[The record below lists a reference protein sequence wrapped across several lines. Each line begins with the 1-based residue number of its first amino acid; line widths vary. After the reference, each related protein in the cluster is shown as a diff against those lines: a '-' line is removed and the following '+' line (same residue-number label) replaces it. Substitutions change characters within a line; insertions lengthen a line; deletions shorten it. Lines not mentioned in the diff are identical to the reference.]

1 MENSSTTQPIQP
13 NSERQESYSDV
24 TLSLRQNEQQKA
36 LSGVIARIRESLD
49 IETIFKI
56 TVTEVRQ
63 LLKTDRV
70 SVFRF
75 YPDLAWEGE
84 FIYEDVATEW
94 DSALTA
100 KLRDHCFSEEF
111 AQLYQQGRIRAI
123 ADIYQVNASDCY
135 IQILEKFQ
143 VRANITAPLI
153 KGKDLWG
160 LLCIHQCGNPRQWEA
175 SEIEFVQLIAEHLA
189 VALQQS
195 DFLEQVKLQSAE
207 LAQAKAREKAALWQK
222 TVAITIEK
230 IRQSLDLESIFHTTT
245 AELRQLL
252 NADRVAIYRFNL
264 DWSGEFVFESVAEGW
279 VYLIERQ
286 SQRPE
291 LKENVSECSARD
303 LAKPPVADTYL
314 QDTEGGNFS
323 QSEVY
328 RICNDIYNSGF
339 SDCYIKILEIYQ
351 ARAYAIVAIYHGQK
365 LWGML
370 AAYQNAGS
378 RDWQKDEVYLL
389 TQVGTQ
395 LGVALQQAEF
405 IQQMQ
410 IQAADISKAAERQ
423 RALAHTVE
431 KIRHSLDI
439 EAIFKTT
446 TQEVRRLLEVE
457 RVAIYRFY
465 PDWSGEFVADSIVD
479 GWTPMIKPQPVTERA
494 LVQGKQASKYAR
506 NEVFVPISQGEKLWG
521 LLVAYQNSQPRYWQ
535 DEEINLLAQ
544 VGVQLGVAL
553 QQAESLTQ
561 MQVQAQKLAQAAE
574 RERKAAEREK
584 ALAATVEKI
593 RHSLD
598 IDTIFAT
605 STEEV
610 RRLLEV
616 DRVTIYQ
623 FRADWSGEFVAE
635 SLAQGWRPVKKI
647 VSAMSTTGVAA
658 SDDYLQKNQVGDF
671 ANGKTL
677 VIKDI
682 YSTDDSIPYVALIE
696 RMEARAYMIVPIFQ
710 GEKLWGLLAAYQNIK
725 PRDWQEDEVD
735 LLMQIGTQL
744 GVGLQQAELLE
755 QTQCQKEELTQTLKE
770 LQDTQSQL
778 IQSEKMAGLGQLVA
792 GVAHE
797 INNPISFIYGNI
809 TYVTEHTE
817 NLFKLLHL
825 YQKQYP
831 VVTGEIQKQTTAV
844 DLDFI
849 SDDLPKILTSM
860 KMGAERISQLVLS
873 LRNFSRLD
881 ETGMKPVDLHEGID
895 STLLI
900 LQHRLQPQTNSFAIE
915 VVKQYGELPPVVC
928 YAAQMNQVFMN
939 ILNNAIDALENS
951 VTSGKIIEN
960 PKICI
965 RTEIIEENTVLIWI
979 ADNGCGILET
989 VRSRIFE
996 PFFTTKQPGQG
1007 TGLGLSIS
1015 YQIIVEKHGGQLKYV
1030 SEFGNGSEFC
1040 IQIPS
1045 KL

>member
-1 MENSSTTQPIQP
+1 MENSSTTQPIEP
-13 NSERQESYSDV
+13 NSEQQESDSNV
-24 TLSLRQNEQQKA
+24 TFSLRQNERQKA
-36 LSGVIARIRESLD
+36 LSGVITRIRESLD
-49 IETIFKI
+49 IDVIFKI

-75 YPDLAWEGE
+75 YPDLGWEGE
-84 FIYEDVATEW
+84 FIYEDVRGEW
-94 DSALTA
+94 GSALAA
-100 KLRDHCFSEEF
+100 KLRDHCFAAEF
-111 AQLYQQGRIRAI
+111 AELYQQGRIKAM
-123 ADIYQVNASDCY
+123 ADIYQASISDCHV
-135 IQILEKFQ
+135 QMLERFQ

-153 KGKDLWG
+153 KGKYLWG
-160 LLCIHQCGNPRQWEA
+160 LLCIHQCSGPRQWEA
-175 SEIEFVQLIAEHLA
+175 SEIEFVQLIAEHLG
-189 VALQQS
+189 VALQQA
-195 DFLEQVKLQSAE
+195 DYLEQVKLQSAQ
-207 LAQAKAREKAALWQK
+207 LAQAKAREKAAEWQK
-222 TVAITIEK
+222 TIAITIEK
-230 IRQSLDLESIFHTTT
+230 IRQFLDLESIFHTST
-245 AELRQLL
+245 AELRRLL
-252 NADRVAIYRFNL
+252 NADRVAIYRFNP
-264 DWSGEFVFESVAEGW
+264 DWSGEFVFESAAEGW
-279 VYLIERQ
+279 ISLMHEQ
-286 SQRPE
+286 LQRPE
-291 LKENVSECSARD
+291 LRENISECSTKD

-314 QDTEGGNFS
+314 QDTEGGSFS
-323 QSEVY
+323 SSEVY

-351 ARAYAIVAIYHGQK
+351 ARAYVIIAIYHGQK

-370 AAYQNAGS
+370 AVYQNART

-410 IQAADISKAAERQ
+410 IQAAEISKAAQRQ
-423 RALAHTVE
+423 RALANTVE
-431 KIRHSLDI
+431 KIRQSLEI

-479 GWTPMIKPQPVTERA
+479 GWTPLVKPQPVTESV
-494 LVQGKQASKYAR
+494 LVQGTKAGKYAR
-506 NEVFVPISQGEKLWG
+506 NEIFVPISQGEKLWG

-553 QQAESLTQ
+553 QQAESLKQ
-561 MQVQAQKLAQAAE
+561 MQVQTQKLAQAAA

-584 ALAATVEKI
+584 ALAATVDKI
-593 RHSLD
+593 RQSLD

-616 DRVTIYQ
+616 DRVTIYR

-635 SLAQGWRPVKKI
+635 SLGQGWTPVREI
-647 VSAMSTTGVAA
+647 VPAMSTTGVAA
-658 SDDYLQKNQVGDF
+658 SGNYLQETQSGDF
-671 ANGKTL
+671 ANSKTL

-682 YSTDDSIPYVALIE
+682 YSSDDSIPYIALIE
-696 RMEARAYMIVPIFQ
+696 LMEARAYMIVPIFQ

-725 PRDWQEDEVD
+725 PRDWQQDEVD

-755 QTQCQKEELTQTLKE
+755 QTQRQKEELTHTLKE
-770 LQDTQSQL
+770 LQHTQSQL

-792 GVAHE
+792 GVSHE

-809 TYVTEHTE
+809 TYVTEHAE
-817 NLFKLLHL
+817 NLFKILHL

-831 VVTGEIQKQTTAV
+831 KATGEIQKQAAAL

-860 KMGAERISQLVLS
+860 KMGADRISQLVLS

-900 LQHRLQPQTNSFAIE
+900 LQHRLQSQTNSFAIE
-915 VVKQYGELPPVVC
+915 VVKQYGELPPLVC
-928 YAAQMNQVFMN
+928 YAAQINQVFMN
-939 ILNNAIDALENS
+939 ILNNAIDTLENS
-951 VTSGKIIEN
+951 ATSGKIIDN
-960 PKICI
+960 PKILI
-965 RTEIIEENTVLIWI
+965 RTEVIEGNTILIWI
-979 ADNGCGILET
+979 ADNGCGISENM
-989 VRSRIFE
+989 RSRIFE

-1015 YQIIVEKHGGQLKYV
+1015 YQIIVEKHGGNIKCV
-1030 SEFGNGSEFC
+1030 SEPGNGCEFW
-1040 IQIPS
+1040 IEIPM

>member
-1 MENSSTTQPIQP
+1 MENSSTTQPIQL

-24 TLSLRQNEQQKA
+24 TFSLRQNEQQKA

-63 LLKTDRV
+63 LLKSDRV

-84 FIYEDVATEW
+84 FIYEDVATQW

-160 LLCIHQCGNPRQWEA
+160 LLCIHQCGGPRQWEA
-175 SEIEFVQLIAEHLA
+175 SEIEFVQLIAEHLT

-207 LAQAKAREKAALWQK
+207 LAQAKAREKAAQWQK
-222 TVAITIEK
+222 TIAITVEK

-252 NADRVAIYRFNL
+252 NADRVAIYRFNP
-264 DWSGEFVFESVAEGW
+264 DWSGEFVFESVADGW
-279 VYLIERQ
+279 VSLIERQ

-291 LKENVSECSARD
+291 LKDNVSECSARD

-314 QDTEGGNFS
+314 QDTEGGSFT

-365 LWGML
+365 LWGLL
-370 AAYQNAGS
+370 AAYQNVGG

-431 KIRHSLDI
+431 KIRQSLEI

-479 GWTPMIKPQPVTERA
+479 GWTPMVRPQPVTERV
-494 LVQGKQASKYAR
+494 LVQGKQAGKYAR

-553 QQAESLTQ
+553 QQAESLKQ
-561 MQVQAQKLAQAAE
+561 MQVQAQKLVQAAE

-616 DRVTIYQ
+616 DRVTIYR

-635 SLAQGWRPVKKI
+635 SLAQGWTPVKKI
-647 VSAMSTTGVAA
+647 VPAMYTTGVAA

-682 YSTDDSIPYVALIE
+682 YSIDDSIPYIALIE

-725 PRDWQEDEVD
+725 SRDWQEDEVD

-770 LQDTQSQL
+770 LQHTQSQL

-817 NLFKLLHL
+817 NLFKLLRL

-831 VVTGEIQKQTTAV
+831 KATGEIQKQAAAV

-860 KMGAERISQLVLS
+860 KMGAERISQLILS
-873 LRNFSRLD
+873 LRSFSRLD
-881 ETGMKPVDLHEGID
+881 EAGMKLVDLHEGID

-915 VVKQYGELPPVVC
+915 VVKQYGELPPVIC

-965 RTEIIEENTVLIWI
+965 RTEVIEGNTVLIWI
-979 ADNGCGILET
+979 ADNGCGIPEI

-1015 YQIIVEKHGGQLKYV
+1015 YQIIVEKHGGNIKCI
-1030 SEFGNGSEFC
+1030 SEPGNGSEFC